1 MRHDIGVSGA
11 CELLGVTKQAW
22 YSYHQRSFEQAMDYD
37 RLLECILQIRQDLPG
52 SGGRKLQHVL
62 KRDYGID
69 IGRDSLF
76 SLLREQNLL
85 IKQRIHRTRTEAVS
99 K

>member
-1 MRHDIGVSGA
+1 
-11 CELLGVTKQAW
+11 
-22 YSYHQRSFEQAMDYD
+22 MDYD
-37 RLLECILQIRQDLPG
+37 RLLECILQIRQDLLG

-76 SLLREQNLL
+76 SLLREQGLL
-85 IKQRIHRTRTEAVS
+85 IKQRIRRTRTTFS
-99 K
+99 DHGLRG